1 MKKYLIL
8 LAALA
13 SLSANANDFSSA
25 SFGVQYGIDDG
36 IADSAIDHAE
46 SDLGGYARL
55 SWNFYKHLFA
65 DYNIS
70 YSSFEGP
77 SFQSSNFS
85 SSAYASTTKQDFG
98 VGYYLDLGS
107 FSPYVKVNQNSYKLN
122 YRSVRG
128 NGASTTPDVEKGT
141 ENQDGYGLE
150 FGSFIHMSDTWTVK
164 VSGSIAKLDDVDL
177 IETYL
182 ISDTKFNNDKWALD
196 AAIGY
201 RKIKGEDLAE
211 FMPQIGVKYAF

>member
-1 MKKYLIL
+1 MKKHLIL
-8 LAALA
+8 LAALT
-13 SLSANANDFSSA
+13 SLSASANDFSSA
-25 SFGVQYGIDDG
+25 SFGIQYGIDDG
-36 IADSAIDHAE
+36 IADSAIGHAD
-46 SDLGGYARL
+46 SDFGGYARL

-77 SFQSSNFS
+77 SFQNSNSSGSSN
-85 SSAYASTTKQDFG
+85 ASTTKQDFG
-98 VGYYLDLGS
+98 IGYYFDLGS
-107 FSPYVKVNQNSYKLN
+107 FAPYVKVNQNSYKLH
-122 YRSVRG
+122 YWSVR
-128 NGASTTPDVEKGT
+128 NKVNSTSDVDSGT
-141 ENQDGYGLE
+141 DNQDGYGLE

-164 VSGSIAKLDDVDL
+164 LSGSIAKLDNVDL

-182 ISDTKFNNDKWALD
+182 ISDTKFNNDKWALE

-201 RKIKGEDLAE
+201 RTVKGEDMAE

>member
-8 LAALA
+8 LAALV

-25 SFGVQYGIDDG
+25 SFGIQYGIDDG
-36 IADSAIDHAE
+36 IADNAIDHAE
-46 SDLGGYARL
+46 SALGGYARL
-55 SWNFYKHLFA
+55 SWNFYKHFFA

-77 SFQSSNFS
+77 SFHSSNFS
-85 SSAYASTTKQDFG
+85 ASANASTTKQDFG
-98 VGYYLDLGS
+98 IGYYLELGS
-107 FSPYVKVNQNSYKLN
+107 FAPYVKVNQNSYKLN
-122 YRSVRG
+122 YYSVRG
-128 NGASTTPDVEKGT
+128 NGTSTPYVNSGT
-141 ENQDGYGLE
+141 QTEDGYGLE
-150 FGSFIHMSDTWTVK
+150 FGSFIHMSDTWKVK
-164 VSGSIAKLDDVDL
+164 LSGSIAKLDDVDL

-182 ISDTKFNNDKWALD
+182 ISDTKFNNDKWALE

-201 RKIKGEDLAE
+201 RTFKGEDMAE